1 MEKNGSVQGASPAPD
16 DIRDV
21 ISQNVLESMPIG
33 LLLVDR
39 TGSITV
45 VNPAAGSIL
54 GLPISELEGK
64 GFGQLFFENEANRLF
79 NQIIVDIIH
88 NETVGL
94 RRETPYVTPA
104 GETLHLSIIGSFLRH
119 DSKIVGVVLIIQ
131 DNTGLFAAQCR
142 ENELLREKNRIQED
156 KIRALDT
163 LARSVAH
170 QIRNPTLAI
179 GGFAARLD
187 KLLRQHGIESD
198 YPGIIVE
205 EASRLEG
212 IVKAVTRISRIPS
225 IVPVPASLGHVLKQA
240 RNRIEIKTANSAKIV
255 RWNLDIDD
263 IRVMADPELLATAFE
278 EIFSNSVDFSPSLK
292 VDIVVKASISGSQA
306 HITIEDTGPGVAN
319 EHRPYVFDPFFSTR
333 PDGSGMGLALARE
346 IIVEHGGEITLREG
360 ETGGTRVVVILPIPT
375 TSL

>member
-1 MEKNGSVQGASPAPD
+1 METNGSAQGTPPASD

-45 VNPAAGSIL
+45 ANPAAGSIL
-54 GLPISELEGK
+54 GLPVSELEGK
-64 GFGQLFFENEANRLF
+64 GFGQLFFENEANHLF

-94 RRETPYVTPA
+94 RREAPYITPA
-104 GETLHLSIIGSFLRH
+104 GEILHLSIIGSFLRH

-179 GGFAARLD
+179 GGFASRLD
-187 KLLRQHGIESD
+187 KLLRQHGIESE

-212 IVKAVTRISRIPS
+212 IVKAVTRISKIPS
-225 IVPVPASLGHVLKQA
+225 VVPVPTSLGHVLTQA
-240 RNRIEIKTANSAKIV
+240 RNKTEARAANSAKIV
-255 RWNLDIDD
+255 QWEMDTGDV
-263 IRVMADPELLATAFE
+263 RVMADPDLLAMAFE

-292 VDIVVKASISGSQA
+292 VDIAVKASISGNQA
-306 HITIEDTGPGVAN
+306 HITIEDTGSGVAD

-346 IIVEHGGEITLREG
+346 IVVEHGGEITLQHG
-360 ETGGTRVVVILPIPT
+360 KTGGTRMIVILPIPAS
-375 TSL
+375 SL